1 MASFSRSRAPGFHAV
16 VNREQGAFQDGRVL
30 FRAFLGNG
38 VYQHTQEVFA
48 GFLFVPGD
56 FYGVNAAAAES
67 EAGVQGGIE
76 QGVRIGGGL
85 EPADNFKVEGHI
97 AQECGKMKNGGRRK
111 TGSHGKGE
119 EAQALFWSR
128 ERTSS

>member
-1 MASFSRSRAPGFHAV
+1 MGFELLHAGEPGH
-16 VNREQGAFQDGRVL
+16 
-30 FRAFLGNG
+30 
-38 VYQHTQEVFA
+38 
-48 GFLFVPGD
+48 
-56 FYGVNAAAAES
+56 
-67 EAGVQGGIE
+67 
-76 QGVRIGGGL
+76 GVRIGGGL